1 MEQAVKS
8 FWRRRRK
15 RAVILLLKGRKEN
28 LLTVMPKYFSEQ
40 KRLDKTER
48 WATVA
53 EYIKR
58 TYSWRRGSQR
68 RFVDLYSK
76 NERKISKTETKILT
90 HALGLSEKQSSHRSD
105 DEEPNQPTT
114 ESKFV
119 ESWKEK
125 RPTKRK
131 RDRDTYLSPPSRKRK
146 FEIKMKNKEN
156 AKVET
161 SKKANSSKKK

>member
-1 MEQAVKS
+1 MA
-8 FWRRRRK
+8 
-15 RAVILLLKGRKEN
+15 
-28 LLTVMPKYFSEQ
+28 KYFSEQ

-90 HALGLSEKQSSHRSD
+90 HALGLSEKQSSHKSN

-119 ESWKEK
+119 ESWQEK
-125 RPTKRK
+125 RSTKRK
-131 RDRDTYLSPPSRKRK
+131 RDRDTYSSPPSRKIK